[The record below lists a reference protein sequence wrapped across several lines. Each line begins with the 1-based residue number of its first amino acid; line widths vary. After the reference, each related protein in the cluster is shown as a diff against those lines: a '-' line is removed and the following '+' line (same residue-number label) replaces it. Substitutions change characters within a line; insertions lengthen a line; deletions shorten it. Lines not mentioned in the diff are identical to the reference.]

1 VGEADSLDTWSCAGS
16 SVAFVRSKQFL
27 KWVIMKEEMLNI
39 EVHDFQ
45 GSVVCSKKKWT
56 S

>member
-1 VGEADSLDTWSCAGS
+1 VGEAGSLDTWFCAGLS
-16 SVAFVRSKQFL
+16 AAVIRSKQFL

-45 GSVVCSKKKWT
+45 SSVVCSKKKWT

>member
-1 VGEADSLDTWSCAGS
+1 VGEAGLLDTWSCAS
-16 SVAFVRSKQFL
+16 LSAAVIRSKQFL

-39 EVHDFQ
+39 EVLDFQ